1 MTEPSNSLRPPPRQ
15 PPPRPPGDRPLD
27 ISILISICTIVPV
40 LILVVSAVLS
50 TAICCWFFHRK
61 QRRRDL
67 HGKGE
72 VIVFSENLQRAMA
85 NQEGRLLFNVA
96 LVNVRVCIS
105 CTYPIIASLVAIY
118 FSETSIES

>member
-1 MTEPSNSLRPPPRQ
+1 MTEPSNSPRPPPRQ

-40 LILVVSAVLS
+40 LILVVSAVLN

-67 HGKGE
+67 HGKGGK
-72 VIVFSENLQRAMA
+72 IVVSENLQRAIA
-85 NQEGRLLFNVA
+85 NQEGHLLFNVA
-96 LVNVRVCIS
+96 L
-105 CTYPIIASLVAIY
+105 
-118 FSETSIES
+118 